1 METGQFYQYNAMKGL
16 TDVSVEKVLMS
27 GWYFLADVISRLNMI
42 HGLLDDCIIA
52 GKCPH
57 ITQYFLDKI
66 YKLSDQRRPG
76 VCS

>member
-1 METGQFYQYNAMKGL
+1 M
-16 TDVSVEKVLMS
+16 SV
-27 GWYFLADVISRLNMI
+27 GYFLADVISRLNMI